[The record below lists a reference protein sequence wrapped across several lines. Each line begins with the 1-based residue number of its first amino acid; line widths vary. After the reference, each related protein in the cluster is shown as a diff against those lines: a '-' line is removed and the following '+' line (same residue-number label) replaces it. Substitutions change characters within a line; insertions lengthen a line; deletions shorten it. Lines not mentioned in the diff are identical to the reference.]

1 MELKVRKIGN
11 SFGVILPGE
20 VIEQLQAKEG
30 TLLQLL
36 PNPQGPGF
44 QLVPDTAEFS
54 RQMEIARGLMQRY
67 RETLRELAK

>member
-44 QLVPDTAEFS
+44 HLVPDTAEFS

>member
-20 VIEQLQAKEG
+20 VIE
-30 TLLQLL
+30 L